1 MANGLEKGAMQN
13 KLEIVKKL
21 LVMGVLKIEQI
32 VEVTKLFIEKINRLK
47 NGIIKSVFSY
57 LKLFHFTK

>member
-32 VEVTKLFIEKINRLK
+32 VEVTKLSIEKINRLK
-47 NGIIKSVFSY
+47 KNK
-57 LKLFHFTK
+57 